1 MESTINRHRTDSILL
16 TENIKLDIIHEA
28 NPYFAGERI
37 SVVVRLEHLGSEEE
51 RSRLKARIDDL
62 ERRAESRSIANDDDD
77 DDDGND
83 KSRDSTGVVNGRQ
96 GSSLVQSLFNAFLGE
111 KRDDFEDEEATET
124 LWEQP
129 TYNDQLKRT
138 LERQLKLHEPVDL
151 LSGYLQVLGV
161 FYFDSNIIDEEKI
174 NYKTSKLPGLARL
187 ITQHTNTQFLGSKS
201 DQSEKVTTT
210 NNNNDL
216 NDDREAAT
224 HRMSERMVDTAKF
237 YNSDFNRE
245 FPVSRPFPLSTD
257 FPIMPYRNQTNI
269 KCPPI
274 FLIPQTLLFPEV
286 KLCPGDVRTFHFKS
300 KRLPLDMCPSYEGSE
315 KVGVS
320 YSLEFGANLIKEDA
334 IQPLSSLIPIT
345 VAPYVSPRGYQYKA
359 KLDGDVYVAPAGSIR
374 DIPNAELSNGSQSS
388 VSFPSLNAA
397 TGPRSR
403 SSTMQSSISVSRE
416 KRKQLKQKF
425 IELVQSLEYGT
436 RHIEDLVDMELET
449 QFGGLLD
456 PPSSD
461 ENVSEQSHYSHVH
474 KDTARVNLENLINMP
489 ISNLLNEETQGEGE
503 EVEVEVEAEGEMEGE
518 EANGEQDLGEK
529 NPDRAKCARKRA
541 VSIVAAGRL
550 SPQLRNLQK
559 SYIIN
564 KNGVQVAHVNFSRYF
579 YTTSDDIQLT
589 VDFKTGNFGEG
600 SSSVVSGISATLEL
614 IEKLNPN
621 FFVDE
626 FSVSNDGQRI
636 IPIAVSHA
644 TVFDRTDIVPITI
657 MIPRTPHHRVASQF
671 KTNIFD
677 VRWAVSL
684 RFVLINK
691 NTEDNMIRFYEDK
704 RGTLLHSKDT
714 IEGEEFIG
722 RIPVVII
729 PSPASF

>member
-1 MESTINRHRTDSILL
+1 MEGNMNRHRTDSILL
-16 TENIKLDIIHEA
+16 TENIKLDVIHEA

-51 RSRLKARIDDL
+51 HSRLKARIDDL
-62 ERRAESRSIANDDDD
+62 ERRVESRSTDD
-77 DDDGND
+77 D
-83 KSRDSTGVVNGRQ
+83 KSRDGIGANGRQ
-96 GSSLVQSLFNAFLGE
+96 GSSLVQSLFSAFLGE
-111 KRDDFEDEEATET
+111 KRYDFEDEESTEP
-124 LWEQP
+124 LREQT
-129 TYNDQLKRT
+129 TYNDQLKRA

-151 LSGYLQVLGV
+151 LSGYLQVVG
-161 FYFDSNIIDEEKI
+161 FFHFDSNLIDEEKI
-174 NYKTSKLPGLARL
+174 NYNTSKLPGLARL
-187 ITQHTNTQFLGSKS
+187 ITQHTNTQFLVSKS
-201 DQSEKVTTT
+201 DQSKKSLGSATTNTTT
-210 NNNNDL
+210 TTTTNNNDL
-216 NDDREAAT
+216 NDDIEATT
-224 HRMSERMVDTAKF
+224 HGMSERLVNTVKF
-237 YNSDFNRE
+237 FNSDFSRE
-245 FPVSRPFPLSTD
+245 FPASRPFPSSTD
-257 FPIMPYRNQTNI
+257 YSMASPNQTNI
-269 KCPPI
+269 KSPPI

-286 KLCPGDVRTFHFKS
+286 KLCPGDVRTFHFRS

-315 KVGVS
+315 NVGVS
-320 YSLEFGANLIKEDA
+320 YSLEFGANLIKDDV

-345 VAPYVSPRGYQYKA
+345 VAPYVSPRGYQYTA
-359 KLDGDVYVAPAGSIR
+359 KLDGDVYVTSVGSIR
-374 DIPNAELSNGSQSS
+374 DISNSELLKNGSQSP
-388 VSFPSLNAA
+388 VSFSSLNAA

-403 SSTMQSSISVSRE
+403 SSTTQSSISVSRE

-425 IELVQSLEYGT
+425 IELVQLLDGT
-436 RHIEDLVDMELET
+436 RHIEDLVDLELET

-461 ENVSEQSHYSHVH
+461 ENISEPNYFPHAH
-474 KDTARVNLENLINMP
+474 KDSARVNLENLINMP
-489 ISNLLNEETQGEGE
+489 IGNLLNEEAQREE
-503 EVEVEVEAEGEMEGE
+503 EVEVEVEVEAEVEVEGE
-518 EANGEQDLGEK
+518 EANGEQDLGEGK
-529 NPDRAKCARKRA
+529 PELARRARKRA
-541 VSIVAAGRL
+541 VSIVAPGRL

-589 VDFKTGNFGEG
+589 VDFKTGNFNEE
-600 SSSVVSGISATLEL
+600 SSAMVSGVSATLEL

-621 FFVDE
+621 FFASE
-626 FSVSNDGQRI
+626 FSVSNDGQSI
-636 IPIAVSHA
+636 IPITASHS

-657 MIPRTPHHRVASQF
+657 VIPRTPRRRIASQF

-691 NTEDNMIRFYEDK
+691 SSENNMLRFYEDK

-714 IEGEEFIG
+714 IEGEEFIC